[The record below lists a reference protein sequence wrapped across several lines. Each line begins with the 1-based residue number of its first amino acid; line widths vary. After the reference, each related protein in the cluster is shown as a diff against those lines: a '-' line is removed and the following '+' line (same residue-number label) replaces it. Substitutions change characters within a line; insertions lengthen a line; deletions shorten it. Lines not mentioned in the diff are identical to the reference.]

1 MLMRRICAALSVPF
15 VVLPGSEAAAQISS
29 VTLVGPTIAA
39 PSEPVRPRAGSPD
52 FRMPDGDL
60 RRAGAPDRSGLIAAY
75 PVQEN
80 LQIGIGRFVVPELA
94 RPRTNMER
102 EQHPTAMR
110 GRERGIAAV
119 GFSLRF

>member
-1 MLMRRICAALSVPF
+1 MLPRRSWAALSVPF
-15 VVLPGSEAAAQISS
+15 VVLSGPEAAAQISS
-29 VTLVGPTIAA
+29 ATLVGPAIAA
-39 PSEPVRPRAGSPD
+39 PSQPVRPRAGSPD
-52 FRMPDGDL
+52 FRMPEGDL

-75 PVQEN
+75 PIQEN

-102 EQHPTAMR
+102 ESHPSTVR

>member
-1 MLMRRICAALSVPF
+1 MLPCRFCAALSVPF
-15 VVLPGSEAAAQISS
+15 VFLPGPEAAAQISPAY
-29 VTLVGPTIAA
+29 LVGPNVAA
-39 PSEPVRPRAGSPD
+39 PSAPVPRVGAPD
-52 FRMPDGDL
+52 FRTPQGDF
-60 RRAGAPDRSGLIAAY
+60 RRAGAPERSGLIAAY
-75 PVQEN
+75 PVREN

-102 EQHPTAMR
+102 EPHPTAPR